1 MVNEQIPLFYPH
13 VNEEMREAVDEV
25 LHSRFIGQGPKV
37 DIFERDFCKKFNV
50 PYAVSVN
57 SGTSALE
64 QAYDWLKLGPGDE
77 VITTPL
83 TCSATNI
90 PLLHRGVKIVW
101 ADINPNT
108 LCIDALDVSKKI
120 TNKTKAII
128 QVHLGGIKAQIFEGC
143 YGDPD
148 IEAHQIPSYIPIISD
163 AAQAL
168 GIFTGDITCN
178 SFQAIKHIT
187 TGDGGMTVINSEE
200 SYKWLKKHRWFGID
214 REHKIANNWQ
224 ATLGRLITCDITEAG
239 YKRHMNDIAASMGI
253 VALKYYDEIISHRK
267 KIFTIYKENLD
278 GRNGIRIVDGEVNTY
293 WLATL
298 IVENR
303 DALLQKLFEAN
314 IDANVVQTRNDILT
328 IFGGERQNLPVMNKL
343 EFSYFSLPL
352 NMRVSEE
359 EARYIC
365 NVIRK
370 GW

>member
-1 MVNEQIPLFYPH
+1 MVNEQIPLFYPY

-37 DIFERDFCKKFNV
+37 DEFEKQFCKKFNV

-57 SGTSALE
+57 SGTSSLE
-64 QAYDWLKLGPGDE
+64 QAYDWLKLGPGDK
-77 VITTPL
+77 VISTPL

-90 PLLHRGVKIVW
+90 PLLHRGVEIIW
-101 ADINPNT
+101 ADIDPDT
-108 LCIDALDVSKKI
+108 LCISQEDVWKKFNQHYDA
-120 TNKTKAII
+120 KAII
-128 QVHLGGIKAQIFEGC
+128 QVHLGGIQANAVDRNRATSLK
-143 YGDPD
+143 YTTVPV
-148 IEAHQIPSYIPIISD
+148 ISD

-200 SYKWLKKHRWFGID
+200 SYQWLKRHRWFGID

-224 ATLGRLITCDITEAG
+224 ATLGRLITCDIKEAG
-239 YKRHMNDIAASMGI
+239 HKRHMNDIAASMGI
-253 VALKYYDEIISHRK
+253 VGLKYYDEIITHRK
-267 KIFTIYKENLD
+267 KIFNIYKEELKNVPGL
-278 GRNGIRIVDGEVNTY
+278 RIVDGEVNKY
-293 WLATL
+293 WLATV
-298 IVENR
+298 IVDKR
-303 DALLQKLFEAN
+303 DDLLQKLFEAN

-328 IFGGERQNLPVMNKL
+328 IFGGERQNLPNMNKL

-352 NMRVSEE
+352 NMNVTEDNAKYVSS
-359 EARYIC
+359 I
-365 NVIRK
+365 IRK

>member
-1 MVNEQIPLFYPH
+1 MANEQIPLFYPY

-37 DIFERDFCKKFNV
+37 DIFEKDFCKKFNV

-64 QAYDWLKLGPGDE
+64 QAYDLIGLKEGDE

-101 ADINPNT
+101 ADILPDT
-108 LCIDALDVSKKI
+108 LCIDPLDVMKKT
-120 TNKTKAII
+120 TNKTKAVI
-128 QVHLGGIKAQIFEGC
+128 QVHLGGIKAEVHC
-143 YGDPD
+143 YKFP
-148 IEAHQIPSYIPIISD
+148 IKTIPIISD

-168 GIFTGDITCN
+168 GIFTGDITCC

-224 ATLGRLITCDITEAG
+224 ATLGRLITCDITEVG

-253 VALKYYDEIISHRK
+253 VGLKYYDEIIAHRK
-267 KIFTIYKENLD
+267 KIFNIYKEELKNIPDL
-278 GRNGIRIVDGEVNTY
+278 RVIDGEVNTY
-293 WLATL
+293 WLATI

-303 DALLQKLFEAN
+303 DSLLQKLFEAN
-314 IDANVVQTRNDILT
+314 IDANVVQTRNDILS
-328 IFGGERQNLPVMNKL
+328 IFGGKRAELPVMNEL
-343 EFSYFSLPL
+343 EDKYISLPL
-352 NMRVSEE
+352 NMKITEE
-359 EARYIC
+359 DAHNIV
-365 NVIRK
+365 NVIRT